1 MPNLTSTDP
10 IEKFQNIFH
19 LYLKDNPTSNNDQ
32 NKSLRFGKL
41 LLILKN
47 VFNIS
52 RREFISKMF
61 FSKII
66 QKISMEH
73 LVEDILKNR
82 ICNYMDLL
90 NLLNIDLT
98 STNYF
103 NESFAAQE
111 TVDNNQ
117 VNVCSM
123 SPQISSFFSSNFSSF
138 NPFFVSQKINFF

>member
-19 LYLKDNPTSNNDQ
+19 LYLKDNPTSTNDQ

-47 VFNIS
+47 VFNVS
-52 RREFISKMF
+52 RREFISNMF

-66 QKISMEH
+66 KKISMEH

-82 ICNYMDLL
+82 ISNYMDLL

-103 NESFAAQE
+103 NDSLATA

-117 VNVCSM
+117 VNVCSK
-123 SPQISSFFSSNFSSF
+123 SPRISSFFSSNFSSF

>member
-52 RREFISKMF
+52 RRELISKMF

-66 QKISMEH
+66 KKISMEH

-82 ICNYMDLL
+82 ISNYMDLL

-98 STNYF
+98 STNYY
-103 NESFAAQE
+103 NESFATATLE
-111 TVDNNQ
+111 NNQ
-117 VNVCSM
+117 VNVCSK

-138 NPFFVSQKINFF
+138 NPFFMSQKINFF